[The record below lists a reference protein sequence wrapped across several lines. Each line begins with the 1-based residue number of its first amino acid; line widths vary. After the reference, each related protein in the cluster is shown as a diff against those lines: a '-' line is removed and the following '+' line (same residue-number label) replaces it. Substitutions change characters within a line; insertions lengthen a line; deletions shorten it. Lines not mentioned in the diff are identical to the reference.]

1 MLDEFRSL
9 FNIMTDEDLLIVTVV
24 IEVLK
29 TPFGNIKMRLDEKDI
44 VYEARSVKC
53 DDRLYPDVDGLFLV
67 SFKFIPD
74 GNTHELQC
82 ILENA
87 EYLAYPETGERL
99 EAVAFYI
106 NQGKITIG
114 CEGDFG
120 EVLEFRTYDFDG
132 MLLENGIQVDIDTFT
147 KEQEFQFGV
156 CWLLHCTDE
165 NNVQTWYGADP
176 TIGTN

>member
-1 MLDEFRSL
+1 
-9 FNIMTDEDLLIVTVV
+9 MTVTIFSIEKVV

-29 TPFGNIKMRLDEKDI
+29 TPFGDIKLRLDEKDI
-44 VYEARSVKC
+44 AYEVRGVKR

-67 SFKFIPD
+67 AFDFIPD

-106 NQGKITIG
+106 NKSKISIG

-120 EVLEFRTYDFDG
+120 GLLEFCTYDFDG
-132 MLLENGIQVDIDTFT
+132 MLLENGIQIDIDTFT
-147 KEQEFQFGV
+147 KGQKFQFGV
-156 CWLLHCTDE
+156 CWLLYCTEE
-165 NNVQTWYGADP
+165 NDVQTWYGADP
-176 TIGTN
+176 TISTN